1 MKNSNSRHQKKREQK
16 RAARSLRSKQK
27 KKERRKALY
36 KLLYRSGQQD
46 EENQQEFPEVL
57 DLGSGK
63 DLMQAGKIIPKSK
76 AFETQKGNK

>member
-1 MKNSNSRHQKKREQK
+1 MKNNNSRHQKKREQK

-36 KLLYRSGQQD
+36 KLLYRSGQD

-57 DLGSGK
+57 DLGTSK
-63 DLMQAGKIIPKSK
+63 HLTQLEKLIPKSK

>member
-1 MKNSNSRHQKKREQK
+1 MKNNNSRHQKKREQK

-36 KLLYRSGQQD
+36 KLLYRSGQD

-63 DLMQAGKIIPKSK
+63 DLTQARKIIPKSK
-76 AFETQKGNK
+76 SFETQKGNK